1 MLNHTGKK
9 SINCNKCDY
18 ACYRAP
24 DLRKHLMI
32 NSEEKP
38 HKCNQCENTFALKD
52 SLKIHLKC
60 HSGEKSFKCDQYD
73 CLCDGRNIE
82 EPQQNSFW
90 WKIIQMR
97 TMWLCISWL
106 KILEAGNLRRH
117 SKIHSGEKPY
127 KCNQCHFASAHAYK
141 LKYHLKTHSGENLS
155 NVAYVS
161 FLLSRQ
167 MVWPNIWKLTLEKS
181 HTGVTNNQCD
191 YTSIRADYLRKHL
204 RSHPVWRQY
213 NIIWQQT
220 VKGHFSKSTREK
232 IFQE

>member
-1 MLNHTGKK
+1 MHVIVLRIWGNIWWLTLRRNRTNATNVKIPLLWKTLWRYTWNVILERNHLSVTNTTVCVTAGILRSHNKTHFGGKLYICK
-9 SINCNKCDY
+9 QWDY
-18 ACYRAP
+18 A
-24 DLRKHLMI
+24 
-32 NSEEKP
+32 S
-38 HKCNQCENTFALKD
+38 
-52 SLKIHLKC
+52 
-60 HSGEKSFKCDQYD
+60 
-73 CLCDGRNIE
+73 
-82 EPQQNSFW
+82 
-90 WKIIQMR
+90 
-97 TMWLCISWL
+97 
-106 KILEAGNLRRH
+106 LEAGNLRRH

>member
-97 TMWLCISWL
+97 TM
-106 KILEAGNLRRH
+106 
-117 SKIHSGEKPY
+117 
-127 KCNQCHFASAHAYK
+127 
-141 LKYHLKTHSGENLS
+141 
-155 NVAYVS
+155 
-161 FLLSRQ
+161 
-167 MVWPNIWKLTLEKS
+167 
-181 HTGVTNNQCD
+181 
-191 YTSIRADYLRKHL
+191 
-204 RSHPVWRQY
+204 
-213 NIIWQQT
+213 
-220 VKGHFSKSTREK
+220 
-232 IFQE
+232 